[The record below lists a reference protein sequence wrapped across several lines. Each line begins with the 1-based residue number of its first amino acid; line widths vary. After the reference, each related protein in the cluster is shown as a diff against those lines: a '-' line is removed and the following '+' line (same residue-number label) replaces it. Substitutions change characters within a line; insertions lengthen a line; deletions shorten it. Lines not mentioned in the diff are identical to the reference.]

1 MTSILDT
8 LSSPSFIEAVGLL
21 LITAALTGLLVP
33 FIKGRMDSRNLQN
46 QQLLQEAL
54 ARKRKVVDAQAEL
67 LEVLAD
73 VLGGLQMLYTKI
85 AFYAKDGRSSEYTAA
100 FKDFEE
106 RSWNF
111 LAGYRT
117 QLSKAGRLTSTGMR
131 EGLRNLY
138 YDALI
143 PTDQRLYELVKPQD
157 GMDLR
162 ATEHDPWSEFYDYL
176 FTDFTDQIDDVLD
189 QLTEEIRKAERSE

>member
-1 MTSILDT
+1 MTSVLDA
-8 LSSPSFIEAVGLL
+8 LSTPSFIEAVGLL
-21 LITAALTGLLVP
+21 VITAALTGFLVP
-33 FIKGRMDSRNLQN
+33 FVKGRLDSRNLES

-54 ARKRKVVDAQAEL
+54 ARKGKVVDAQAEL

-73 VLGGLQMLYTKI
+73 VLGGLRMLYTKI
-85 AFYAKDGRSSEYTAA
+85 AFYAKDGRSAEYAAA
-100 FKDFEE
+100 FKDYEE

-117 QLSKAGRLTSTGMR
+117 QLSKAGRLTSRRIR
-131 EGLRNLY
+131 EALRTLY
-138 YDALI
+138 YDVLM
-143 PTDQRLYELVKPQD
+143 PTDRRLYELVRPQD

-162 ATEHDPWSEFYDYL
+162 ATEHDSWSEFFDFL

-189 QLTEEIRKAERSE
+189 QLTEEIRKAEAEK

>member
-1 MTSILDT
+1 MTGTLDA
-8 LSSPSFIEAVGLL
+8 LSSPSFVEAVALL

-33 FIKGRMDSRNLQN
+33 FIKGRLDSRNLEN

-54 ARKRKVVDAQAEL
+54 ARKRKVVDSQAEL

-73 VLGGLQMLYTKI
+73 VLGGLRMLYTKI
-85 AFYAKDGRSSEYTAA
+85 AFYARDGRGAEYADA

-138 YDALI
+138 YDVLI
-143 PTDQRLYELVKPQD
+143 PTDQRLYELVRPQD

-162 ATEHDPWSEFYDYL
+162 AAEHDSWSEFFDYL

-189 QLTEEIRKAERSE
+189 KLTEEIRKAEG